1 MRERERETR
10 AETID
15 MAINIAHRPDL
26 DERVEY
32 LAKVLHGGARG
43 SKVKVIESAIEALEE
58 KRGVRKCSPEE
69 IRAALTKL
77 AERGPE
83 LRAEALAADPTLD
96 PDRPLSETLFEKLYD
111 ERGLPK

>member
-1 MRERERETR
+1 
-10 AETID
+10 

-32 LAKVLHGGARG
+32 LARVMHGGAHG

-58 KRGVRKCSPEE
+58 KQGVRKCSREE
-69 IRAALTKL
+69 IRAALNRFL
-77 AERGPE
+77 ENGPR
-83 LRAEALAADPTLD
+83 LRAALLESDPTLD
-96 PDRPLSETLFEKLYD
+96 PDRPLDDLNDRLYD

>member
-1 MRERERETR
+1 
-10 AETID
+10 

-26 DERVEY
+26 DERVEF

-58 KRGVRKCSPEE
+58 KRGVRKCGPDE

-77 AERGPE
+77 SEKGPR

-96 PDRPLSETLFEKLYD
+96 PDRPLSETLFERLYD
-111 ERGLPK
+111 ERGLPR

>member
-1 MRERERETR
+1 
-10 AETID
+10 

-32 LAKVLHGGARG
+32 LAKVIHGGCRG

-58 KRGVRKCSPEE
+58 KRGVRKCSREE

-77 AERGPE
+77 SERGPQ

>member
-1 MRERERETR
+1 
-10 AETID
+10 

-32 LAKVLHGGARG
+32 LAKVIHGGCRG

-58 KRGVRKCSPEE
+58 KRGVRKCSREE

-77 AERGPE
+77 IERGPA
-83 LRAEALAADPTLD
+83 LRAALLAADPTLD
-96 PDRPLSETLFEKLYD
+96 PDRPLDDLNARLYD

>member
-1 MRERERETR
+1 
-10 AETID
+10 

-32 LAKVLHGGARG
+32 LAKALHGGVRG

-58 KRGVRKCSPEE
+58 KRGVRKCSREE

-77 AERGPE
+77 AERGPQ
-83 LRAEALAADPTLD
+83 LRAAMLAADPTLD
-96 PDRPLSETLFEKLYD
+96 PNRPLSETLFEQLYD
-111 ERGLPK
+111 EHGLPK

>member
-1 MRERERETR
+1 
-10 AETID
+10 

-26 DERVEY
+26 DERVEH

-43 SKVKVIESAIEALEE
+43 SKVKVVESAIEALEE

-96 PDRPLSETLFEKLYD
+96 PDRPLSETLFKTLYD
-111 ERGLPK
+111 DRGLPK